1 MNLVIGAT
9 GMVGSEICKQL
20 AAIGKPVRAMVRST
34 SDQAKVANL
43 KRAGVEV
50 VQGDLRDCA
59 SIEAAC
65 QGVTEVIST
74 VSAMPFSYHP
84 IDNNIQKV
92 DLDGLMNLID
102 VAKAAG
108 VRHFIY
114 TSFSGNLDLDFPLR
128 NAKREVEQYLKNSG
142 MIYTILRPS
151 CFMEVWLS
159 PAVGFD
165 AANAKVQLY
174 GDGTNPISYISYLNV
189 AEFAVASSENPSAR
203 NATLELG
210 GPEAISQLGAVKIF
224 EQVSGRKFDVQYV
237 PEQVLQS
244 QRDAAMDPMQQSFSG
259 LMLCVAQGDPI
270 DMKKTLKAFPIK
282 LASVKDYAAHT
293 VSIS

>member
-1 MNLVIGAT
+1 MNLVIGAS

-43 KRAGVEV
+43 KRAGVEA
-50 VQGDLRDCA
+50 VQGDLRDRA

-65 QGVTEVIST
+65 QGVTAVIST

-142 MIYTILRPS
+142 MVYTILRPS

-189 AEFAVASSENPSAR
+189 AEFAVASFENPSAR

-237 PEQVLQS
+237 SEQALQS
-244 QRDAAMDPMQQSFSG
+244 QLDAAMDPMQQSFSG

-282 LASVKDYAAHT
+282 LASVKDYAEHT

>member
-9 GMVGSEICKQL
+9 GMVGSEICKRL
-20 AAIGKPVRAMVRST
+20 AARGKSVRAMVRST

-43 KRAGVEV
+43 KQAGVEIV
-50 VQGDLRDCA
+50 VGDLRDHA
-59 SIEAAC
+59 SLAAAC
-65 QGVTEVIST
+65 QGVKAVIST

-84 IDNNIQKV
+84 IENNIQTV
-92 DLDGLMNLID
+92 DQEGLMNLID
-102 VAKAAG
+102 VAKVAG
-108 VRHFIY
+108 VKHFVY
-114 TSFSGNLDLDFPLR
+114 TSFSKQIDLDFPLR
-128 NAKREVEQYLKNSG
+128 NAKRKVEQYLKDSG
-142 MIYTILRPS
+142 LVYAILRPS

-174 GDGTNPISYISYLNV
+174 GDGTHPISYISYLDV
-189 AEFAVASSENPSAR
+189 AEFAVASLENPAAR

-237 PEQVLQS
+237 PEEALRS
-244 QRDAAMDPMQQSFSG
+244 QRDAATDPMQQSFAG

-270 DMKKTLKAFPIK
+270 DMKKTLQAFPIE
-282 LASVKDYAAHT
+282 LTSVKNYAERM
-293 VSIS
+293 VSRS